1 MRLSSGARNAGKSVA
16 AGGATDA
23 TMFDGRGMD
32 TGPTRQASPVLNRV
46 RSSRDAPDDDV
57 LMSRIAQGDRDAA
70 QLLMARNL
78 PRILGLARRTLG
90 DEIEA
95 EDIAQ
100 ETFIRVWNAASR
112 WQAGQ
117 AQVSTWMCRIA
128 INLCYDR
135 LRKRREVLTDEV
147 PERADEAPD
156 QETVLRRGETGDRIA
171 QALQDLPDRQRQA
184 IELVHF
190 QELSNLAAA
199 EIMEVSVDAL
209 ESLLARGRRKLK
221 TLLAGDASGLMES
234 YTGQTLARHGAT

>member
-1 MRLSSGARNAGKSVA
+1 
-16 AGGATDA
+16 
-23 TMFDGRGMD
+23 MFDGRGMD
-32 TGPTRQASPVLNRV
+32 RDSQPGDGLSTGRV
-46 RSSRDAPDDDV
+46 RTDPAPSDVSGPGDDA
-57 LMSRIAQGDRDAA
+57 LMARIAKGDRGAA

-95 EDIAQ
+95 EDVAQ
-100 ETFIRVWNAASR
+100 ETFIRVWNAAER
-112 WQAGQ
+112 WQPGK

-135 LRKRREVLTDEV
+135 MRKRREVLTDEL
-147 PERADEAPD
+147 PEQADETPD
-156 QETVLRRGETGDRIA
+156 QAVQLERSQTGDRIA
-171 QALQDLPDRQRQA
+171 QALGGLPDRQREA

-190 QELSNLAAA
+190 QELSNIAAA

-221 TLLAGDASGLMES
+221 ALLIGDAPDLMAS
-234 YTGQTLARHGAT
+234 YTGQTLARQV

>member
-1 MRLSSGARNAGKSVA
+1 MPPSSSAGNAVKTAA
-16 AGGATDA
+16 AGGATEV

-32 TGPTRQASPVLNRV
+32 IGQSPQTRLASRRV
-46 RSSRDAPDDDV
+46 REQGDASDDDA

-70 QLLMARNL
+70 QTLMTRHL

-90 DEIEA
+90 DGIEA
-95 EDIAQ
+95 EDVAQ
-100 ETFIRVWNAASR
+100 ETFIRVWNAAGR

-147 PERADEAPD
+147 PEQADEAPD
-156 QETVLRRGETGDRIA
+156 QEMVMRRAETGDRIA
-171 QALQDLPDRQRQA
+171 RALRDLPDRQRQA

-190 QELSNLAAA
+190 QEMSNIEAA
-199 EIMEVSVDAL
+199 EIMTVSVDAL

-221 TLLAGDASGLMES
+221 TILAGDASGLMES
-234 YTGQTLARHGAT
+234 YTGPSKARHGAT